1 MGRRRLPVGWIAPVV
16 LVALWQLL
24 VGSGAVHFRYLPSP
38 LDVARALGNL
48 GSSGQLASDTG
59 HTVEVAV
66 IAWVIAGAAGIGL
79 GLLIG
84 LFVPVW
90 KGSMAT
96 VDVLRAL
103 PIIALVPV
111 GVIIFGLT
119 EKLEIVIAAYA
130 ATWPVVINTL
140 EGVRQTRQ
148 ELLDVGRMLGMSRLR
163 QIWKLLLPSSL
174 PLILVGLRL
183 GLGLSLILAV
193 VTEIVG
199 TPRGIG
205 FALIQEEQALQ
216 PAKMFAYIVV
226 TGAVGYILNAAL
238 VGGAWLVSP
247 ADRASAKGKQ

>member
-1 MGRRRLPVGWIAPVV
+1 MRRLRFPVGWIIPAA
-16 LVALWQLL
+16 LVGLWELL
-24 VGSGAVHFRYLPSP
+24 VGTGAVRFQYLPSP
-38 LDVARALGNL
+38 VDVARALGSL
-48 GSSGQLASDTG
+48 ASSGELASNTG

-66 IAWVIAGAAGIGL
+66 IAWIIASVAGVVL

-84 LFVPVW
+84 LFTPVW
-90 KGSMAT
+90 KGCMAS

-119 EKLEIVIAAYA
+119 QELEIVISAYA
-130 ATWPVVINTL
+130 AVWPVVLNTI

-148 ELLDVGRMLGMSRLR
+148 ELLDVGRMLQMSKVR
-163 QIWKLLLPSSL
+163 QVWKLILPSGL

-199 TPRGIG
+199 TPHGIG
-205 FALIQEEQALQ
+205 FALVQEEQALQ
-216 PAKMFAYIVV
+216 PAEMFAYIVV
-226 TGAVGYILNAAL
+226 IGAVGYVLNAL
-238 VGGAWLVSP
+238 VVGGAWLVSP
-247 ADRASAKGKQ
+247 ADRALAKGKR

>member
-1 MGRRRLPVGWIAPVV
+1 MRRVRFPVGWVVPVA
-16 LVALWQLL
+16 LVALWELL
-24 VGSGAVHFRYLPSP
+24 VGIRVVHYQYLPSP
-38 LDVARALGNL
+38 IDVGRALGSL
-48 GSSGQLASDTG
+48 ASSGELASNTG
-59 HTVEVAV
+59 HTVEVAA
-66 IAWVIAGAAGIGL
+66 IAWAIASAAGVAL

-84 LFVPVW
+84 LFRPVW
-90 KGSMAT
+90 KGVMAT

-119 EKLEIVIAAYA
+119 EELEILISAYA
-130 ATWPVVINTL
+130 AVWPVVLNTI

-148 ELLDVGRMLGMSRLR
+148 ELLDVGRMLQISKVR
-163 QIWKLLLPSSL
+163 QVRKLILPSAL

-183 GLGLSLILAV
+183 GLGLSLVLAV

-199 TPRGIG
+199 TPHGIG

-226 TGAVGYILNAAL
+226 IGAVGYALNALL
-238 VGGAWLVSP
+238 VGGAWLLSP
-247 ADRASAKGKQ
+247 ADRALAEGKQ

>member
-1 MGRRRLPVGWIAPVV
+1 MRRLKFPVGWIVPVA
-16 LVALWQLL
+16 LVALWELL
-24 VGSGAVHFRYLPSP
+24 VGTRVVHYQYLPSP
-38 LDVARALGNL
+38 IDVGRALGSL
-48 GSSGQLASDTG
+48 ASSGELASNTG

-66 IAWVIAGAAGIGL
+66 IAWVIASAVGVAL

-84 LFVPVW
+84 LFRPVW
-90 KGSMAT
+90 KGFMAS

-119 EKLEIVIAAYA
+119 EELEILISAYA
-130 ATWPVVINTL
+130 AVWPVVLNTI

-148 ELLDVGRMLGMSRLR
+148 ELLDVGSMLQISKVR
-163 QIWKLLLPSSL
+163 QVWKLILPSAL

-183 GLGLSLILAV
+183 GLGLSLVLAV

-199 TPRGIG
+199 TPHGIG

-216 PAKMFAYIVV
+216 PAKMFAYIVII
-226 TGAVGYILNAAL
+226 GAVGYALNALL
-238 VGGAWLVSP
+238 VGGAWLLSP
-247 ADRASAKGKQ
+247 SDRALAKGKR